1 MVSIECCNGACLCVK
16 EINGHYHFWKHI
28 WRRDLNGWAEPFQI
42 FNKKYC
48 NDPSMCWCVT
58 RLSFSNASKD
68 PSCTKA
74 QLPLCCCFY
83 LTGQGCVGGWWCTLW
98 HICGACCSPRFP
110 HRPPCTCSSCSK
122 TSLAGSSRQR
132 SNEATIWG
140 ESCNSWGMHAPL
152 WLHMME
158 RLF

>member
-1 MVSIECCNGACLCVK
+1 MGLAYALRKLMVIITSEN
-16 EINGHYHFWKHI
+16 
-28 WRRDLNGWAEPFQI
+28 I
-42 FNKKYC
+42 FGDMISMSGLSHSRFLIRNTG

-83 LTGQGCVGGWWCTLW
+83 LTGQCCVGGWGCILW
-98 HICGACCSPRFP
+98 HICGACGSPRFP

-122 TSLAGSSRQR
+122 ASLVGSSRQW
-132 SNEATIWG
+132 SNEATKQPSGASPATLEACMLPYDSTW
-140 ESCNSWGMHAPL
+140 WKD
-152 WLHMME
+152 
-158 RLF
+158 